1 MNDTAS
7 SLEIFNEILSSIFKS
22 FQIQEQ
28 EDEIEITISNDEETR
43 VFSIRKDYLEEIF
56 SLLNSKP
63 NEEETILY
71 GDRRYETL
79 VSFTNR
85 PFGFPDDSIKINDP
99 DNKLTYEISVPSDEY
114 LIYILQLIIEK
125 EHGSR
130 FMRMSSSRHRR
141 FYEKYKEIDD
151 LFLLIKKLIP
161 RLYTL
166 KITSDS
172 NQKLTHF
179 VNLANSF
186 MFNITYNLD
195 IAIIET
201 RFIDEF
207 IRSDRLSRIRK
218 AEPEDIEPPKRKYI
232 ANLVYRYQM
241 AVSTDSPQLQFM
253 SFYNISEHF
262 FEEIYNQDLIETIK
276 SKITDPGFS
285 YKRKN
290 DLKDLIKVVEDRLNK
305 RGNDFSY
312 NEKDALL
319 LTLKN
324 YINIEKIKSK
334 IEKYDNTLIEYYKNN
349 KVIFSNGSAVD
360 LDSTSYDE
368 IVNNLTSRI
377 YTTRNSIVHSKEGN
391 KPKYIPFKHDKELM
405 REIPLIRFIA
415 EDIIIN
421 SSELIVA

>member
-1 MNDTAS
+1 MNDTPPH
-7 SLEIFNEILSSIFKS
+7 LESFKEILSSVFKS
-22 FQIQEQ
+22 VQIQEQ
-28 EDEIEITISNDEETR
+28 DDEIKITISNYEGTKEFLIQRGYLDE
-43 VFSIRKDYLEEIF
+43 IY
-56 SLLNSKP
+56 SLLNLKQK
-63 NEEETILY
+63 EEETILY
-71 GDRRYETL
+71 GDNSYETL

-85 PFGFPDDSIKINDP
+85 PFFSSDDSIKINDP
-99 DNKLTYEISVPSDEY
+99 DSKLTYEISVPSDEY

-125 EHGSR
+125 EHVSR
-130 FMRMSSSRHRR
+130 FMRFTSWRQRKFFERYS
-141 FYEKYKEIDD
+141 EIDD
-151 LFLLIKKLIP
+151 LFLLMKKLIP

-186 MFNITYNLD
+186 LFNITYNLD

-218 AEPEDIEPPKRKYI
+218 AEPEEIEPPKRKYI
-232 ANLVYRYQM
+232 ANLVNRYQM

-262 FEEIYNQDLIETIK
+262 FEEIYNQDLIDTIK
-276 SKITDPGFS
+276 HKITDPGFS

-290 DLKDLIKVVEDRLNK
+290 DLKDLIKVVEGRLKK
-305 RGNDFSY
+305 RGDDFSY
-312 NEKDALL
+312 NERDALL

-324 YINIEKIKSK
+324 YVNIENIKSK
-334 IEKYDNTLIEYYKNN
+334 IKTYDSTLIDYYKNN
-349 KVIFSNGSAVD
+349 NVVFSNGSAID
-360 LDSTSYDE
+360 LDSTSFDD
-368 IVNNLTSRI
+368 ILNKLTSRI
-377 YTTRNSIVHSKEGN
+377 YATRNSIVHNKEGN

-405 REIPLIRFIA
+405 QEIPLIRFIA